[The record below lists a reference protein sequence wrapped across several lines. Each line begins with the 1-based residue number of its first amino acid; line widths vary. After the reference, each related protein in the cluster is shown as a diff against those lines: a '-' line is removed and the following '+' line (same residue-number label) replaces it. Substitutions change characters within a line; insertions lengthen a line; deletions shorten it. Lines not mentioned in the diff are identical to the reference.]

1 MQNNFVHSFQCL
13 QLKDAVPV
21 ILTKM
26 NRESELARQLQEWTT
41 QEMHFNLQS
50 SHSAALDPEKLKVLC
65 KGPGAAI
72 WQWVTQ
78 HVKSTETV
86 KTVNGNLAFKSKT
99 SAPSYKVNYDV
110 GGEQFEDTKQAL
122 LERRAALTGEIT
134 TTLRDVGHFEHE
146 VERITA
152 EVAETEQKYQQVK
165 EAINNS
171 RRKAALLT
179 AFCVKSADNAAQY
192 KEYVRCLQTRTATIK
207 ARAQKGLETEEYY
220 SREAAGGESDEEEET
235 EGKTPALEIASAKHV
250 RESCSEI
257 GTFLQDTLNGA
268 FTNDKALFSKQK
280 EPLWQK
286 VEQVCGTFSADQ
298 ILTGLLTHTVDT
310 TAALRSLTSKVD
322 IRRDA
327 QKLRFKYDGG
337 EVRDLSRQPSL
348 YKSVHQLLQER
359 NKEHFL
365 SFVQCQKSVNDA
377 RNLEQSV
384 SMVKSRIEKKLHK
397 LFSQKSTDLKL
408 ARTLVDVEVEV
419 DGQRAALHSL
429 TQETEALKVV
439 VEKSIQQRQEI
450 FAKHHRIQE
459 FQDITDQKQGVIQ
472 VLVKQNMNAQSRLE
486 EQLAEISDYIGRSF
500 VSQPSHLTGLT
511 GKLAGTVSQ
520 EVDGFANLVL
530 PYLMFSQI
538 DSALKTAVMD
548 LSIHQTSHVHI
559 RPALSTVLD
568 CLNFKMFQAPECILS
583 QCVQLREDI
592 GDILHRLDR
601 EASIASRRTEDDVVV
616 NITELCERARESD
629 SQQLRQTLPRLQ
641 EKISRTNQALDNCTH
656 ARQAADDLWL
666 EPSQKCVPWVT
677 VDDHTLQQYMD
688 RWTVLVTSLR
698 QQLLHKQ

>member
-1 MQNNFVHSFQCL
+1 
-13 QLKDAVPV
+13 
-21 ILTKM
+21 M

-50 SHSAALDPEKLKVLC
+50 SHSAALDPEKLKV
-65 KGPGAAI
+65 
-72 WQWVTQ
+72 
-78 HVKSTETV
+78 
-86 KTVNGNLAFKSKT
+86 KSKT

-327 QKLRFKYDGG
+327 QKLR
-337 EVRDLSRQPSL
+337 
-348 YKSVHQLLQER
+348 
-359 NKEHFL
+359 
-365 SFVQCQKSVNDA
+365 
-377 RNLEQSV
+377 
-384 SMVKSRIEKKLHK
+384 
-397 LFSQKSTDLKL
+397 
-408 ARTLVDVEVEV
+408 TLVDVEVEV

-429 TQETEALKVV
+429 TQETEALK
-439 VEKSIQQRQEI
+439 
-450 FAKHHRIQE
+450 
-459 FQDITDQKQGVIQ
+459 DQKQGVIQ

-548 LSIHQTSHVHI
+548 LSIHQTSH
-559 RPALSTVLD
+559 
-568 CLNFKMFQAPECILS
+568 APECILS

-656 ARQAADDLWL
+656 ARQAADDF
-666 EPSQKCVPWVT
+666 T
-677 VDDHTLQQYMD
+677 
-688 RWTVLVTSLR
+688 WTDGQS
-698 QQLLHKQ
+698 

>member
-1 MQNNFVHSFQCL
+1 MCL
-13 QLKDAVPV
+13 SNHVPGCV
-21 ILTKM
+21 KG
-26 NRESELARQLQEWTT
+26 QE
-41 QEMHFNLQS
+41 LQS
-50 SHSAALDPEKLKVLC
+50 
-65 KGPGAAI
+65 G
-72 WQWVTQ
+72 
-78 HVKSTETV
+78 
-86 KTVNGNLAFKSKT
+86 NGKSKT

-207 ARAQKGLETEEYY
+207 SRAQKGLETEEYY

-327 QKLRFKYDGG
+327 QKLR
-337 EVRDLSRQPSL
+337 
-348 YKSVHQLLQER
+348 

-429 TQETEALKVV
+429 TQETEALK
-439 VEKSIQQRQEI
+439 
-450 FAKHHRIQE
+450 
-459 FQDITDQKQGVIQ
+459 DQKQGVIH

-559 RPALSTVLD
+559 RPALSTVL
-568 CLNFKMFQAPECILS
+568 APECILS

-616 NITELCERARESD
+616 NITELCERAGESD

-656 ARQAADDLWL
+656 ARQAADDWWL

-677 VDDHTLQQYMD
+677 VDDHTLQQYID

-698 QQLLHKQ
+698 QQLLHNQ

>member
-1 MQNNFVHSFQCL
+1 
-13 QLKDAVPV
+13 
-21 ILTKM
+21 M
-26 NRESELARQLQEWTT
+26 NRESELARQLHEWTT

-50 SHSAALDPEKLKVLC
+50 SHSAALDPEKLKV
-65 KGPGAAI
+65 
-72 WQWVTQ
+72 
-78 HVKSTETV
+78 
-86 KTVNGNLAFKSKT
+86 KSKT
-99 SAPSYKVNYDV
+99 SVPSYKVNYDV
-110 GGEQFEDTKQAL
+110 GGKQFEDSKQAL

-152 EVAETEQKYQQVK
+152 EVAETERKYQQVK

-207 ARAQKGLETEEYY
+207 SRAQKGLETEEYY
-220 SREAAGGESDEEEET
+220 SREAAGGDSDDEEET
-235 EGKTPALEIASAKHV
+235 EEKTPALEIASA
-250 RESCSEI
+250 
-257 GTFLQDTLNGA
+257 
-268 FTNDKALFSKQK
+268 
-280 EPLWQK
+280 
-286 VEQVCGTFSADQ
+286 
-298 ILTGLLTHTVDT
+298 
-310 TAALRSLTSKVD
+310 
-322 IRRDA
+322 
-327 QKLRFKYDGG
+327 
-337 EVRDLSRQPSL
+337 
-348 YKSVHQLLQER
+348 ER

-429 TQETEALKVV
+429 TQETEALK
-439 VEKSIQQRQEI
+439 
-450 FAKHHRIQE
+450 
-459 FQDITDQKQGVIQ
+459 DQKQGVIQ

-486 EQLAEISDYIGRSF
+486 EQLADISDYIGRSF

-548 LSIHQTSHVHI
+548 LSIHQTSQVHI
-559 RPALSTVLD
+559 RPALST
-568 CLNFKMFQAPECILS
+568 APECILS

-656 ARQAADDLWL
+656 ARQAADDWWL

-677 VDDHTLQQYMD
+677 VDDHTLQQYID